1 MQKEMKVVP
10 KVSENQSEY
19 NVSLKFMLICHL
31 LRYIS
36 CRTILNVIIRNL
48 FILSTFIGLK
58 NCLTYPSQAAC
69 FVCFLLSDFGMG
81 SIQLILL
88 FYFVAVREDY
98 FLIRLSCNFFE
109 T

>member
-48 FILSTFIGLK
+48 FMLSTFIGLK
-58 NCLTYPSQAAC
+58 NCLTYPSQAAY
-69 FVCFLLSDFGMG
+69 FGMG
-81 SIQLILL
+81 SIQLILP